1 MAKVRIYSE
10 MCKLFRYFLGKMLT
24 FRQKIRVTAV
34 TQPLLTL
41 NLIL

>member
-1 MAKVRIYSE
+1 MNTKTMIGKEMEAKTQANRH
-10 MCKLFRYFLGKMLT
+10 KK
-24 FRQKIRVTAV
+24 RVTAV